1 MSQSMSL
8 KDAERRAWTL
18 YFQDGL
24 WDLFFGFLF
33 LAGGLRTLTDSLW
46 AYLLVAA
53 GLLLFIYG
61 RKMITLPRLG
71 EIKFGPRRK
80 ARRLVLLILI
90 MVAVAMTFVILLLPV
105 LGVTALGSN
114 AGLLFAVIVPMI
126 FVFMAYLMDF
136 KRLYGYAV
144 LVAIYILLT
153 ETVSLQAGA
162 IAQVAAGL
170 VAISIGS
177 WHLFQFLRDYPLPED
192 EMMSERDAD
201 GQS

>member
-1 MSQSMSL
+1 MSQAMSL

-46 AYLLVAA
+46 SYLLVAA

-61 RKMITLPRLG
+61 RKVITLPRLG
-71 EIKFGPRRK
+71 EIKFGPKRK
-80 ARRLVLLILI
+80 TRRLTLLILI
-90 MVAVAMTFVILLLPV
+90 MVAVALTFAVLLLSV
-105 LGVTALGSN
+105 LGIATPGPN

-126 FVFMAYLMDF
+126 FVIMAFLMDF
-136 KRLYGYAV
+136 KRLYGYAA

-153 ETVSLQAGA
+153 ETVSLQAGG

-170 VAISIGS
+170 IAITIGL
-177 WHLFQFLRDYPLPED
+177 WHLIHFLRDYPLPE
-192 EMMSERDAD
+192 EELMTEENSD